1 MSHPTDTLSVELG
14 ERSYPIIIGES
25 LLQQSGLFKSLLE
38 NRSVFIVTNET
49 IAPLYLDQLKD
60 LMQLH
65 EVAVCILPDGE
76 QHKNLQSMNEI
87 YTGLLEAHCGR
98 DVTILALGGGV
109 VGDMAGFAAATFQRG
124 VRFIQLP
131 TTLLAQVDS
140 SVGGKTGVNHA
151 LGKNMIGAFYQP
163 QAVIIDTSTLKTL
176 PEREF
181 VAGLAEVIK
190 YGLIEDIQ
198 FLHWLDEHM
207 EDLRDRNADA
217 LRYAILKS
225 CESKARVVS
234 CDERE
239 SGLRAILNFG
249 HTFAHAIETATE
261 YKVWLHG
268 EAVGFGMLMALKF
281 CREIKLLTSEQV
293 DFAISIIKRAGLPEA
308 PPAQV
313 RDANQLLA
321 LMAHDK
327 KVTAGKLRLILLEDL
342 GQAFIT
348 ESFDQQ
354 RLQESIA
361 AMLCSD

>member
-14 ERSYPIIIGES
+14 ERSYPIIIGEN
-25 LLQQSGLFKSLLE
+25 LLQQAALFKPLLKSE
-38 NRSVFIVTNET
+38 SVFIVTNET
-49 IAPLYLDQLKD
+49 IAPLFLDQLKT
-60 LMQLH
+60 LL
-65 EVAVCILPDGE
+65 ESYKVAVCILPDGE
-76 QHKNLQSMNEI
+76 QHKNLQSMNQV

-98 DVTILALGGGV
+98 DVTLLALGGGV

-207 EDLRDRNADA
+207 EDLRSRHPDA

-249 HTFAHAIETATE
+249 HTFAHALETATG

-268 EAVGFGMLMALKF
+268 EAVGFGMLMALDF
-281 CREIKLLTSEQV
+281 SRELELLNSEQV
-293 DFAISIIKRAGLPEA
+293 DYATSIIRRAGLPLS

-313 RDANQLLA
+313 RDADQVLS

-342 GQAFIT
+342 GQAMIT

-354 RLQESIA
+354 QLRASID
-361 AMLCSD
+361 AMLCND